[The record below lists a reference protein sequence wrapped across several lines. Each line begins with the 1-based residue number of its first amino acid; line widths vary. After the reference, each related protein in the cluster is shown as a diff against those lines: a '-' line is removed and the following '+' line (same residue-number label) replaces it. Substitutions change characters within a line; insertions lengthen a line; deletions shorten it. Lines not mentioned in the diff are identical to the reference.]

1 VLCVTAATGQLG
13 RKVVDFLLRRLPASE
28 IVVAVRDHSKAV
40 DMAQRGVQTRE
51 ADYDRPE
58 TLEKAFSSVSKL
70 LLISSPAV
78 GRRVEQHRN
87 AIEAAKKMGVEVIV
101 YTSVLHADRSRLGIV
116 AEEHRQTERLLV
128 ASGLNYTI
136 LRNGWYTENY
146 APIIKAVAAKGELV
160 TSAGNGRISSA
171 PRRDYAEA
179 AAIVLTTDG
188 YVGKIYE
195 LAGDEAFTMRDL
207 ASEISKLTGR
217 EISYREVSQEDYARW
232 LVDVGFPEPFARF
245 LASIESAI
253 AQDELY
259 DESYQLSQLL
269 GRPTTSW
276 RQVVAEI
283 LRGEN

>member
-1 VLCVTAATGQLG
+1 
-13 RKVVDFLLRRLPASE
+13 LPASE
-28 IVVAVRDHSKAV
+28 IVVAVRDPSKAV

-58 TLEKAFSSVSKL
+58 TLEKAFSGVSKL

-188 YVGKIYE
+188 HVGKIYE

-253 AQDELY
+253 ARDELY
-259 DESYQLSQLL
+259 DESHQLSQLL